1 MALTRAVITGLG
13 CITPIGLSVEEFWSN
28 LVAGVSGVG
37 PITAFDASGLGCRI
51 AAEVKGFDPL
61 DYMDAKTARR
71 CGRFSQFALAAATQ
85 AVEDAAL
92 SLERLDPW
100 SVGVVMNTGG
110 GDVPDIAEGERTFL
124 EKGPGRLS
132 AFLVPQLAP
141 NMPSCQIAMRYGI
154 RGPVITSV
162 AACAAGAY
170 AFVEAKWLLDRGEA
184 DVVIVGGTEASLHPL
199 TIAAFDN
206 MRALSRRNDDPPAA
220 CRPFDKDRD
229 GFVFGEG
236 AVAMVMERLE
246 TALARGARI
255 YAEVAGG
262 ALTSDAYHITAPEPS
277 GEAAAEAMRRAVRS
291 AGLSPDEVDY
301 VVAHGTGTPLND
313 VTETLA
319 IKRVFGEHA
328 YRLAISSPKSMV
340 GHLLG
345 AAGAL
350 SALAGVLAIRDGVI
364 PPTINLDE
372 PDPECDL
379 DYVPK
384 TARQAPVRTVLVNA
398 FGFGGQ
404 NAAVLLRRYEGDQG
418 AHR

>member
-1 MALTRAVITGLG
+1 MARAVITGLG
-13 CITPIGLSVEEFWSN
+13 CITPIGLDVKEFWKN
-28 LVAGVSGVG
+28 LVNGVSGVG
-37 PITAFDASGLGCRI
+37 PISSFDASGLGCQI

-61 DYMDAKTARR
+61 KYLDVRAARR
-71 CGRFSQFALAAATQ
+71 MARFSQFAVAAAAQ
-85 AVEDAAL
+85 AVEDAEL
-92 SLERLDPW
+92 DISRLDPYR
-100 SVGVVMNTGG
+100 VGVVMNTGG
-110 GDVPDIAEGERTFL
+110 GGVPDIAEGERTFL
-124 EKGPGRLS
+124 EKGPGRVS
-132 AFLVPQLAP
+132 AFLVPMLAP

-170 AFVEAKWLLDRGEA
+170 AFVEAKWIIDRGEA

-206 MRALSRRNDDPPAA
+206 MRALSRRNYDPQGA

-236 AVAMVMERLE
+236 AVAMVVEKLE
-246 TALARGARI
+246 HALKRGAPI
-255 YAEVAGG
+255 YAELSGG
-262 ALTSDAYHITAPEPS
+262 ALSCDAYHVTAPEPS
-277 GEAAAEAMRRAVRS
+277 GEAAAQAMIRALRN
-291 AGLSPDEVDY
+291 ANIGPEEVNY
-301 VVAHGTGTPLND
+301 IVAHGTGTPLND

-319 IKRVFGEHA
+319 IKRALGEHA
-328 YRLAISSPKSMV
+328 YRVAISSPKSMV

-350 SALAGVLAIRDGVI
+350 SALTAVLAISHGIV
-364 PPTINLDE
+364 PPTINLDNQ
-372 PDPECDL
+372 DPECDL

-384 TARQAPVRTVLVNA
+384 VARHMPVTVAMVNA

-404 NAAVLLRRYEGDQG
+404 NASLVFRRYE
-418 AHR
+418 

>member
-1 MALTRAVITGLG
+1 MARAVITGLG
-13 CITPIGLSVEEFWSN
+13 CITPIGLDVKEFWKN
-28 LVAGVSGVG
+28 LVNGVSGVG
-37 PITAFDASGLGCRI
+37 PISSFDASGLGCQI

-61 DYMDAKTARR
+61 KYLDVRAARR
-71 CGRFSQFALAAATQ
+71 MARFSQFAVAAAAQ
-85 AVEDAAL
+85 AVEDAEL
-92 SLERLDPW
+92 DISRLDPYR
-100 SVGVVMNTGG
+100 VGVVMNTGG
-110 GDVPDIAEGERTFL
+110 GGVPDIAEGERTFL
-124 EKGPGRLS
+124 EKGPGRVS
-132 AFLVPQLAP
+132 AFLVPMLAP

-170 AFVEAKWLLDRGEA
+170 AFVEAKWIIDRGEA

-206 MRALSRRNDDPPAA
+206 MRALSRRNHDPQGA

-236 AVAMVMERLE
+236 AVAMVVEKLE
-246 TALARGARI
+246 HALKRGAPI
-255 YAEVAGG
+255 YAELSGG
-262 ALTSDAYHITAPEPS
+262 ALSCDAYHVTAPEPS
-277 GEAAAEAMRRAVRS
+277 GEAAAQAMIRALRN
-291 AGLSPDEVDY
+291 ANIGPEEVNY
-301 VVAHGTGTPLND
+301 IVAHGTGTPLND

-319 IKRVFGEHA
+319 IKRALGEHA
-328 YRLAISSPKSMV
+328 YRVAISSPKSMV

-350 SALAGVLAIRDGVI
+350 SALTAVLAISHGIV
-364 PPTINLDE
+364 PPTINLDNQ
-372 PDPECDL
+372 DPECDL

-384 TARQAPVRTVLVNA
+384 VARHMPVTVAMVNA

-404 NAAVLLRRYEGDQG
+404 NASLVFRRYE
-418 AHR
+418 

>member
-1 MALTRAVITGLG
+1 MARAVITGLG
-13 CITPIGLSVEEFWSN
+13 CITPIGLDVKEFWKN
-28 LVAGVSGVG
+28 LVNGVSGVG
-37 PITAFDASGLGCRI
+37 PISSFDASGLGCQI

-61 DYMDAKTARR
+61 KYLDVRAARR
-71 CGRFSQFALAAATQ
+71 MARFSQFAVAAAAQ
-85 AVEDAAL
+85 AVEDAEL
-92 SLERLDPW
+92 DISRLDPYR
-100 SVGVVMNTGG
+100 VGVVMNTGG
-110 GDVPDIAEGERTFL
+110 GGVPDIAEGERTFL
-124 EKGPGRLS
+124 EKGPGRVS
-132 AFLVPQLAP
+132 AFLVPMLAP

-170 AFVEAKWLLDRGEA
+170 AFVEAKWIIDRGEA

-206 MRALSRRNDDPPAA
+206 MRALSRRNHDPQGA

-236 AVAMVMERLE
+236 AVAMVVEKLE
-246 TALARGARI
+246 HALKRGAPI
-255 YAEVAGG
+255 YAELSGG
-262 ALTSDAYHITAPEPS
+262 ALSCDAYHVTAPEPS
-277 GEAAAEAMRRAVRS
+277 GEAAAQAMIRALRN
-291 AGLSPDEVDY
+291 ANIGPEEVNY
-301 VVAHGTGTPLND
+301 IVAHGTGTPLND

-319 IKRVFGEHA
+319 IKRALGEHA
-328 YRLAISSPKSMV
+328 YRVAISSPKSMV

-350 SALAGVLAIRDGVI
+350 SALTAVLAISHGIV
-364 PPTINLDE
+364 PPTINLDNQ
-372 PDPECDL
+372 DPECDL

-384 TARQAPVRTVLVNA
+384 VARHMSVTVAMVNA

-404 NAAVLLRRYEGDQG
+404 NASLVFRRYE
-418 AHR
+418 

>member
-1 MALTRAVITGLG
+1 MARAVITGLG
-13 CITPIGLSVEEFWSN
+13 CITPIGLDVKEFWKN
-28 LVAGVSGVG
+28 LVNGVSGVG
-37 PITAFDASGLGCRI
+37 PISSFDASGLGCQI

-61 DYMDAKTARR
+61 KYLDVRAARR
-71 CGRFSQFALAAATQ
+71 MARFSQFAVVAAAQ
-85 AVEDAAL
+85 AVEDAEL
-92 SLERLDPW
+92 DISRLDPYR
-100 SVGVVMNTGG
+100 VGVVMNTGG
-110 GDVPDIAEGERTFL
+110 GGVPDIAEGERTFL
-124 EKGPGRLS
+124 EKGPGRVS
-132 AFLVPQLAP
+132 AFLVPMLAP

-170 AFVEAKWLLDRGEA
+170 AFVEAKWIIDRGEA

-206 MRALSRRNDDPPAA
+206 MRALSRRNHDPQGA

-236 AVAMVMERLE
+236 AVAMVVEKLE
-246 TALARGARI
+246 HALKRGAPI
-255 YAEVAGG
+255 YAELSGG
-262 ALTSDAYHITAPEPS
+262 ALSCDAYHVTAPEPS
-277 GEAAAEAMRRAVRS
+277 GEAAAQAMIRALRN
-291 AGLSPDEVDY
+291 ANIGPEEVNY
-301 VVAHGTGTPLND
+301 IVAHGTGTPLND

-319 IKRVFGEHA
+319 IKRALGEHA
-328 YRLAISSPKSMV
+328 YRVAISSPKSMV

-350 SALAGVLAIRDGVI
+350 SALTAVLAISHGIV
-364 PPTINLDE
+364 PPTINLDNQ
-372 PDPECDL
+372 DPECDL

-384 TARQAPVRTVLVNA
+384 VARHMPVTVAMVNA

-404 NAAVLLRRYEGDQG
+404 NASLVFRRYE
-418 AHR
+418 

>member
-1 MALTRAVITGLG
+1 MARAVITGLG
-13 CITPIGLSVEEFWSN
+13 CITPIGLDVKEFWKN
-28 LVAGVSGVG
+28 LVNGVSGVG
-37 PITAFDASGLGCRI
+37 PISSFDASGLGCQI

-61 DYMDAKTARR
+61 KYLDVRAARR
-71 CGRFSQFALAAATQ
+71 MARFSQFAVAAAAQ
-85 AVEDAAL
+85 AVEDAEL
-92 SLERLDPW
+92 DISRLDPYR
-100 SVGVVMNTGG
+100 VGVVMNTGG
-110 GDVPDIAEGERTFL
+110 GGVPDIAEGERTFL
-124 EKGPGRLS
+124 EKGPGRVS
-132 AFLVPQLAP
+132 AFLVPMLAP

-170 AFVEAKWLLDRGEA
+170 AFVEAKWIIDRGEA

-206 MRALSRRNDDPPAA
+206 MRALSRRNHDPQGA

-236 AVAMVMERLE
+236 AVAMVVEKLE
-246 TALARGARI
+246 HALKRGAPI
-255 YAEVAGG
+255 YAELSGG
-262 ALTSDAYHITAPEPS
+262 ALSCDAYHVTAPEPS
-277 GEAAAEAMRRAVRS
+277 GEAAAQAMIRALRN
-291 AGLSPDEVDY
+291 ANIGPEEVNY
-301 VVAHGTGTPLND
+301 IVAHGTGTPLND

-319 IKRVFGEHA
+319 IKKALGEHA
-328 YRLAISSPKSMV
+328 YRVAISSPKSMV

-350 SALAGVLAIRDGVI
+350 SALTAVLAISHGIV
-364 PPTINLDE
+364 PPTINLDNQ
-372 PDPECDL
+372 DPECDL

-384 TARQAPVRTVLVNA
+384 VARHMPVTVAMVNA

-404 NAAVLLRRYEGDQG
+404 NASLVFRRYE
-418 AHR
+418 